1 MFRSFKI
8 FEFLFSGANFC
19 RSSFAQIKA
28 QLAPNYIISIICQH
42 LLLHGHWVPNSWMD
56 FHRDDGFFEKKNKKK
71 SKPYIEAKNKTKLYA
86 SKQGNGNDNN
96 NNQKINIIYTNRNPL
111 LPKCSL
117 CAGLK

>member
-1 MFRSFKI
+1 MDIGYQIHGWI
-8 FEFLFSGANFC
+8 FT
-19 RSSFAQIKA
+19 
-28 QLAPNYIISIICQH
+28 
-42 LLLHGHWVPNSWMD
+42 
-56 FHRDDGFFEKKNKKK
+56 RDDGFFEKNKNKKT
-71 SKPYIEAKNKTKLYA
+71 KPYIEAKNKTKLYA

>member
-1 MFRSFKI
+1 MPPPKYYSMDIGYQIHGWI
-8 FEFLFSGANFC
+8 FTEM
-19 RSSFAQIKA
+19 
-28 QLAPNYIISIICQH
+28 
-42 LLLHGHWVPNSWMD
+42 MD
-56 FHRDDGFFEKKNKKK
+56 FLKKNKKT
-71 SKPYIEAKNKTKLYA
+71 KPYIEAKNKTKLYA

>member
-28 QLAPNYIISIICQH
+28 QLAPNYIISIICHH
-42 LLLHGHWVPNSWMD
+42 LLLHGNWVPNSWMD
-56 FHRDDGFFEKKNKKK
+56 FHRDDGFFEKKQKKT
-71 SKPYIEAKNKTKLYA
+71 KPCIEAKNKTKLYA